1 MAALVVVFDGVGGL
15 WVGGLG
21 EPPGGGKG
29 GKGEGGGPTF
39 GPRAQAGHEP

>member
-15 WVGGLG
+15 GVGGLG

-29 GKGEGGGPTF
+29 GEGEGGGPTF